1 MNVIQS
7 SALRTNYSDPDM
19 REIIEKIITPQI
31 DREKAGYMER
41 QTRIAKRNHELGSQ
55 WQEAMGQKIASIDL
69 ATYIRWEQ
77 MVPGCWSDPG
87 FVKKFT
93 VANPE
98 CACKT
103 RSW

>member
-1 MNVIQS
+1 MNVLPS

-19 REIIEKIITPQI
+19 REIIEKIITPYVE
-31 DREKAGYMER
+31 REKAGYMER

-55 WQEAMGQKIASIDL
+55 WQEAMGQKVASVDG
-69 ATYIRWEQ
+69 ATFIRWQ
-77 MVPGCWSDPG
+77 QWKPGCWDDPG
-87 FVKKFT
+87 FIKQFLA
-93 VANPE
+93 ANPE